1 MSDGLIIL
9 FILLGAIALGVWYKS
24 RSDQPDTQPGQTLE
38 PDSGTLTSETAGQLY
53 KLAAEMNDFFYNT
66 AHPKDL
72 LASSDFIK
80 GVAMLNRSEH
90 SDESLLEYI
99 SGGNPLISCMALE
112 ALNERAENHDVA
124 RQIISHIDNSHLW
137 PIFYALR
144 ALRNKT
150 SEPVIGHVLSKT
162 QEWWETAPMFHH
174 FMNAFIKF
182 RVENGEKPQFGELIE
197 DINVEQKKHIEAFL
211 KRLDPEHSQS
221 LLEELKQQK
230 QTRPDTDYLESVGRI
245 WRGESNGEFIGEQS
259 RLIQYRERI
268 INALFDEP
276 SRSVLLVG
284 ETGVGKTTLVK
295 NLEAVLSQRGWQI
308 FEAGATDVIAGQ
320 VYIGELEKRVQTLV
334 QNLDK
339 HRRVVWYIAN
349 IHEMFYA
356 GRHRYTP
363 YSILDML
370 MPYIDNGSIKIIG
383 ETDPAAYERVMRE
396 VRKIGTAF
404 DVISVPP
411 LDDKETFALAQQ
423 WLRDQKK
430 SGNGEISDRERALL
444 NEVWQLT
451 KQFLSDKAA
460 PGNLMDLLKLIRGNL
475 LSTAQAKDII
485 SIDDV
490 YTTLSYMTGLPRSIL
505 DDRHGLNLSELKT
518 FFHQRVLGQRE
529 AVDCLVERVA
539 MIKAGL
545 TDPSR
550 PYGVFLFAGPTGT
563 GKTEIAK
570 TLSEFLFGSPDRMIR
585 LDMSEFK
592 TRDSEDRIL
601 GVFDKDQKT
610 ESLVSQIRKQ
620 PFSVI
625 LLDEFEKAHENI
637 WDLFLQVFDDGRLT
651 DRHGNTTDFRHSIIV
666 LTSNLGAFIQPGI
679 SIGFNPKNSAFSRAG
694 VEKAIA
700 QTFRKEFINRLDR
713 IVIFQPLNRAVMREI
728 LYKELNSTLDRR
740 GLRMREWAAEW
751 ENSAI
756 DFLLE
761 KGFTADLG
769 ARPLKRAIE
778 RYLLSPLAI
787 TIVNHQFPQ
796 GDQFLFV
803 RSDGSA
809 IQVEFIDPDA
819 PEPEQVITSSELDQK
834 ISDVEVIQVK
844 TLVLECRG
852 VQTEVTLLQDTYEN
866 LDTKIDSDL
875 WTRQKQDALKS
886 ISSAGFWESSDCH
899 KVLGDVEFMD
909 RVETGLQTAGSL
921 LNRLIGKKLKTRK
934 MFSKELITR
943 LAQQLYL
950 LQEAYKSFDQGLP
963 KDAFLLIEAKPMSQA
978 TAPVLREF
986 AQKLCTMYQKWAQKR
1001 RMRSQILQ
1009 EIIGKDLEPHSF
1021 IFAVSGFGAYS
1032 ILEPEEG
1039 LHVWEIPKDAKSFER
1054 HNVRVRLGI
1063 QPEIPETDAASLLAQ
1078 ANSAFSAVGDTPT
1091 VVRRYREKP
1100 SPLVRDGVRKWRTGH
1115 INRVLDGDF
1124 DLFS

>member
-1 MSDGLIIL
+1 MNDGLIIFL
-9 FILLGAIALGVWYKS
+9 IVLGAIVLGIWYKS
-24 RSDQPDTQPGQTLE
+24 HIDRQEKKSSQTLK
-38 PDSGTLTSETAGQLY
+38 PDAGSLTPETADQLY
-53 KLAAEMNDFFYNT
+53 KLAAEMEGFYYST

-72 LASSDFIK
+72 LASPDFKK

-90 SDESLLEYI
+90 TDDSLLEYI

-112 ALNERAENHDVA
+112 ALNERAENHNVA
-124 RQIISHIDNSHLW
+124 RQIISQIDTSQLW

-150 SEPVIGHVLSKT
+150 SEPVVGHVLTKA
-162 QEWWETAPMFHH
+162 QAWWVTDPMLHH
-174 FMNAFIKF
+174 FIDAFIKY
-182 RVENGEKPQFGELIE
+182 RIENGEKARFGESIE
-197 DINVEQKKHIEAFL
+197 DINGEQKKLIEAFL
-211 KRLDPEHSQS
+211 KRLDREQIQA

-230 QTRPDTDYLESVGRI
+230 QTRPDTDYLNSVGRI
-245 WRGESNGEFIGEQS
+245 WSGEGDGEFIGEQS
-259 RLIQYRERI
+259 RLIKYRERI
-268 INALFDEP
+268 IKALFDEP
-276 SRSVLLVG
+276 NRSVLLVG
-284 ETGVGKTTLVK
+284 ETGVGKTTLIK
-295 NLEAVLSQRGWQI
+295 NLEEVLSRRGWQI
-308 FEAGATDVIAGQ
+308 FEASATDVLAGQ
-320 VYIGELEKRVQTLV
+320 VYIGELEKRVQNLIN
-334 QNLDK
+334 NLDK
-339 HRRVVWYIAN
+339 NRMVVWYIPN

-356 GRHRYTP
+356 GRHRYSP
-363 YSILDML
+363 YGILEML
-370 MPYIDNGSIKIIG
+370 MPFIENGRITIIG

-396 VRKIGTAF
+396 TRKISTSF
-404 DVISVPP
+404 EVISIPP
-411 LDDKETFALAQQ
+411 LDDKETFELAHQ

-430 SGNGEISDRERALL
+430 SGNGEISDRDRALL
-444 NEVWQLT
+444 NETWQLT

-460 PGNLMDLLKLIRGNL
+460 PGNLMDLLKLIRRNL
-475 LSTAQAKDII
+475 LSNAHAKDTLA
-485 SIDDV
+485 IDHI
-490 YTTLSYMTGLPRSIL
+490 YTTLSYITGLPRSIL
-505 DDRHGLNLSELKT
+505 DDRHGLNISELKT
-518 FFHQRVLGQRE
+518 LFHQNVLGQPE

-592 TRDSEDRIL
+592 TKDSEDRIL
-601 GVFDKDQKT
+601 GVLDKDQRT
-610 ESLVSQIRKQ
+610 DSLVSQIRKQ

-625 LLDEFEKAHENI
+625 LLDEFEKAHQNI

-651 DRHGNTTDFRHSIIV
+651 DRHGNTTDFRHSIII
-666 LTSNLGAFIQPGI
+666 LTSNLGAFIQPGF
-679 SIGFNPKNSAFSRAG
+679 SIGFNPKNSDFSRVG

-740 GLRMREWAAEW
+740 GLRMREWAVEW

-778 RYLLSPLAI
+778 RYLLSPLAM
-787 TIVNHQFPQ
+787 TIVDHQFPQ

-819 PEPEQVITSSELDQK
+819 PEPEEEITTPQLDEK
-834 ISDVEVIQVK
+834 ISDAEVIQVK

-852 VQTEVTLLQDTYEN
+852 VQTEVILLQDTYEN
-866 LDTKIDSDL
+866 LHTKIHSDAWL
-875 WTRQKQDALKS
+875 RQKQDALKA
-886 ISSAGFWESSDCH
+886 ISSPGFWESSDCH
-899 KVLGDVEFMD
+899 KLLGDVEFMD

-921 LNRLIGKKLKTRK
+921 LNRLIGKKAKMRK

-978 TAPVLREF
+978 TAPVLRGF
-986 AQKLCTMYQKWAQKR
+986 SQKLCMMYIKWAKKR

-1009 EIIGKDLEPHSF
+1009 QIIGKDLELDSL
-1021 IFAVSGFGAYS
+1021 IIAVSGFGAYS
-1032 ILEPEEG
+1032 ILEHEVG
-1039 LHVWEIPKDAKSFER
+1039 LHVWEIPKDARSFER
-1054 HNVRVRLGI
+1054 HNVRVRLAS
-1063 QPEIPETDAASLLAQ
+1063 QPEIPETDADELLDQ
-1078 ANSAFSAVGDTPT
+1078 AKTAFSTVSDTPI

-1100 SPLVRDGVRKWRTGH
+1100 SPLVRDGVKKWRTGH
-1115 INRVLDGDF
+1115 INRVLNGDF